1 MRDEDIYAACAV
13 VPPQAARDPAFY
25 QKQNLPIPSL
35 QVVREEDDG
44 VVISGKKMLA
54 TAAEFADEIWIS
66 NLLPLAPDLMKQAV
80 TCALPCNAEGLS
92 LWSTQPIALNARNEF
107 DSPLAWRFDE
117 TDSMVLCD
125 NVKVPWERVFAMND
139 AVL

>member
-1 MRDEDIYAACAV
+1 MRDEDIYAAYAV

-54 TAAEFADEIWIS
+54 TAAVFADEIWIG
-66 NLLPLAPDLMKQAV
+66 NLLPLAPDLIKQAV
-80 TCALPCNAEGLS
+80 TCAVPCNAEGLS
-92 LWSTQPIALNARNEF
+92 LWSRQPIELNARNEF

-125 NVKVPWERVFAMND
+125 T
-139 AVL
+139 